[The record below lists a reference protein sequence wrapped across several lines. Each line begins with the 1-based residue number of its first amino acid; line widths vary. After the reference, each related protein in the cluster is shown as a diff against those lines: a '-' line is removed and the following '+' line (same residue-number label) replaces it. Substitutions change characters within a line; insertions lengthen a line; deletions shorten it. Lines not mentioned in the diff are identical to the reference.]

1 MLDILVGFLKVLE
14 LIEQEG
20 LVFPLLM
27 RARRKDEEHRQ
38 EHRSELSTADET
50 PHVNDLLSKLRNKQL
65 AALSDLPE
73 DVYNNSEE
81 ERYHYLHVDS
91 HVHREMDSSCT
102 YITMSA
108 RKK

>member
-1 MLDILVGFLKVLE
+1 MRE
-14 LIEQEG
+14 RREG
-20 LVFPLLM
+20 
-27 RARRKDEEHRQ
+27 EEDRQ
-38 EHRSELSTADET
+38 EHHSKPKNADET
-50 PHVNDLLSKLRNKQL
+50 PHVNDLLSELRNKQL

-81 ERYHYLHVDS
+81 ERCHYLHVDN
-91 HVHREMDSSCT
+91 HVHRKMDSSCT

>member
-1 MLDILVGFLKVLE
+1 
-14 LIEQEG
+14 
-20 LVFPLLM
+20 M
-27 RARRKDEEHRQ
+27 RKTGKTTTQ
-38 EHRSELSTADET
+38 NLSQKNADEN
-50 PHVNDLLSKLRNKQL
+50 PHINDLLSKLRNEQL

-81 ERYHYLHVDS
+81 ERRHHLHVDN
-91 HVHREMDSSCT
+91 HVCRKMHGSCP